1 MTSIIKIWKNSIYY
15 LEKQIFNLQK
25 ILTIIIIFNYELIV
39 TKNFVCPRELLVA
52 EMQYFAE
59 CLPQEIS
66 SPDDIDISVHCDI
79 KIFQWLMEYVKSNDN
94 DNVGLTNMTAKPKL
108 GMKHLRLS
116 FIRILR

>member
-1 MTSIIKIWKNSIYY
+1 M
-15 LEKQIFNLQK
+15 NL
-25 ILTIIIIFNYELIV
+25 V

-79 KIFQWLMEYVKSNDN
+79 KIFQWLMEYVRSNDN
-94 DNVGLTNMTAKPKL
+94 DNIGHAKITVKPKL
-108 GMKHLRLS
+108 G
-116 FIRILR
+116 ILYYQV